1 MAELETVPQPAPARN
16 RGGGRQSRQAQRGG
30 ARAQPIIAGID
41 RQIPTYE
48 LLGEE
53 GLARVEA
60 AIDVILKEVGI
71 DFRGD
76 DRALE
81 LWRDAGA
88 DVQGERVRFDLGLVR
103 GIITRT
109 APKRF
114 THHARNPAR
123 SVEIGESHLVFAP
136 AYGSPF
142 VHDFEN
148 GRRYGAIE
156 DFRNFVKLAYMS
168 PWLHHSGGTVCE
180 RGMTRPASGSH
191 RPPCTICSSI
201 SGNFCLISAGSIRR
215 ARVPKALA
223 DATLRLISAMRSS
236 SPTRATSRPPMRA

>member
-1 MAELETVPQPAPARN
+1 MAELETAPQPARS
-16 RGGGRQSRQAQRGG
+16 RGGRQLRQARG

-41 RQIPTYE
+41 RQIGTFD

-53 GLARVEA
+53 GLVRIEA
-60 AIDVILKEVGI
+60 AIDTILKEVGI

-81 LWRDAGA
+81 LWRNAGA
-88 DVQGERVRFDLGLVR
+88 DVQGERVRFEPGLVP

-123 SVEIGESHLVFAP
+123 SVAIGENHLVFSP

-142 VHDFEN
+142 VHDAEG

-156 DFRNFVKLAYMS
+156 DFRNFIKLAYMS

-180 RGMTRPASGSH
+180 
-191 RPPCTICSSI
+191 
-201 SGNFCLISAGSIRR
+201 
-215 ARVPKALA
+215 
-223 DATLRLISAMRSS
+223 
-236 SPTRATSRPPMRA
+236 PT